1 MTKSDKPRF
10 YIPNL
15 TLEGEHRISEEEFR
29 HAKVLRI
36 QSGDEVNAVDG
47 RGKLYSAI
55 ISMYK
60 RNASITIK
68 DIEAE
73 EDKPT
78 DGIILA
84 VAPTK
89 NIARFEWILEKATE
103 LGVINIIPLLCE
115 HSERDQLKP
124 ERLEKIIVSAMK
136 QCKRLW
142 IPELAPLTDFQ
153 SMLNHPSPN
162 KFIAHCADQTRHS
175 ASELMKSTNLVLIG
189 PEGDF
194 SDNEIELA
202 INSGFKSLSLGA
214 NRLRT
219 ETAAISICAVYHL
232 AHT

>member
-55 ISMYK
+55 IYMYK

-73 EDKPT
+73 EDKPK

-175 ASELMKSTNLVLIG
+175 ANELMKSTNLVLIG

>member
-124 ERLEKIIVSAMK
+124 ERLEKS
-136 QCKRLW
+136 
-142 IPELAPLTDFQ
+142 
-153 SMLNHPSPN
+153 
-162 KFIAHCADQTRHS
+162 
-175 ASELMKSTNLVLIG
+175 
-189 PEGDF
+189 
-194 SDNEIELA
+194 
-202 INSGFKSLSLGA
+202 
-214 NRLRT
+214 
-219 ETAAISICAVYHL
+219 
-232 AHT
+232 

>member
-68 DIEAE
+68 DIEVE

-175 ASELMKSTNLVLIG
+175 ANELMKSTNLVLIG

>member
-162 KFIAHCADQTRHS
+162 KFISHCADQTRHS
-175 ASELMKSTNLVLIG
+175 ANELMKSTNLVLIG

>member
-73 EDKPT
+73 EDKPK

-162 KFIAHCADQTRHS
+162 KFIAHCANQTRHS
-175 ASELMKSTNLVLIG
+175 ANELMKSTNLVLIG

>member
-29 HAKVLRI
+29 HTKVLRI

-73 EDKPT
+73 EDKPK

-175 ASELMKSTNLVLIG
+175 ANELMKSTNLVLIG

>member
-73 EDKPT
+73 EDKPK

-103 LGVINIIPLLCE
+103 LGVIKIIPLLCE

-175 ASELMKSTNLVLIG
+175 ANELMKSTNLVLIG

>member
-29 HAKVLRI
+29 HTKVLRI

-73 EDKPT
+73 EDKPK

-103 LGVINIIPLLCE
+103 LGVIKIIPLLCE

-175 ASELMKSTNLVLIG
+175 ANELMKSTNLVLIG

>member
-162 KFIAHCADQTRHS
+162 KFIAHCADQTRYS
-175 ASELMKSTNLVLIG
+175 ANELMKSTNLVLIG

>member
-73 EDKPT
+73 EDKPK

-175 ASELMKSTNLVLIG
+175 ANELMKSTNLVLIG

>member
-55 ISMYK
+55 ISIYK

-73 EDKPT
+73 EDKPK

-175 ASELMKSTNLVLIG
+175 ANELMKSTNLVLIG